1 MTTNRTLFLIDI
13 AETPIM
19 FMSPQ
24 PKEKETN
31 LTHYFVK
38 LMKTSVPFAP
48 RKGNT
53 LPSVSHA
60 VNRFNE
66 VERLDCSLIFL
77 ISQIGL
83 ILYPLNFKSLRHCTD
98 TAQVIKR
105 PVTKLKAYTWD

>member
-1 MTTNRTLFLIDI
+1 MWQYSCKYPLSILIGLVTLKLQACSTIHKQPFEVTTNRALCLIDI

-19 FMSPQ
+19 LMSPQ

-38 LMKTSVPFAP
+38 LMNTSVPFVP

-60 VNRFNE
+60 VNRFN
-66 VERLDCSLIFL
+66 
-77 ISQIGL
+77 
-83 ILYPLNFKSLRHCTD
+83 
-98 TAQVIKR
+98 
-105 PVTKLKAYTWD
+105 